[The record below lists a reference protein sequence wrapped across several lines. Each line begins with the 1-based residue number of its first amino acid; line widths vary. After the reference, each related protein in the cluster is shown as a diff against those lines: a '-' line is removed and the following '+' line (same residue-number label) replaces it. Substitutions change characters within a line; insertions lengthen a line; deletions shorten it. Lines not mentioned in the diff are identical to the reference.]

1 MFDIRGALELT
12 RGIRVRARV
21 KGRRDDQIGRG
32 RSWNGLAAREGP
44 ITMAVG
50 SGWLG
55 AAGTPFK
62 GKSDQFKET
71 KMSCCN
77 RTWVI
82 LAALLSVMLRSHA
95 RVQSTEQPTRG
106 KDLVYT
112 PAIEEGLCV
121 QSLFQSNMV
130 LQREKPISIWGW
142 ADVGEAVTVTFD
154 RKMQSATAAMD
165 RSWKVTF
172 PALPASDQP
181 RTMLIKGQRKT
192 ITLDNIL
199 IGEVWVC
206 AGQSNMEFPMSR
218 TDNGDLELASA
229 NFQNIRLLTI
239 PQGVSQTPT
248 ESFARLEE
256 WSDWDSSH
264 YRKGF
269 WEVCSPKTVAEFSGI
284 GYTFARRLLMA
295 TQVPVGMIDISRGG
309 TCLETWT
316 PIDVLRAMD
325 NTDIKKLLGEWDTKV
340 KDWDPKKDLEQRVA
354 RFRQRQK
361 EGKVP
366 PDTKE
371 PAEPGPDPAI
381 DMNFPGNCY
390 GGMFGPIKG
399 LKVRGV
405 IWHQGYNNAFTDSTR
420 CGQTYQQTLPLMI
433 EAWRKGL
440 DNPKLAFGIIAQET
454 DQEPQTLDNFLS
466 GLTDNGCLIREAH
479 YNTFAALRQAGDQNI
494 GFAASD
500 DMRRA
505 WYHPQIKIPVGER
518 IARWALATQY
528 GVNLRW
534 LPPAV
539 KEMLVDGSKIIV
551 TLDTDVSAYNSG
563 PIYGFAIAGSDK
575 KFYPAQA
582 NYLVDEKKNTLRSV
596 IVLTSPFVTAPVA
609 YRYGWH
615 RNPMGNLKISS
626 CELPLPISR
635 SDHWSM
641 NDLYEAYTG
650 RKTAVEN
657 EISRTERATL
667 DRALQTAERQRRFKE
682 AEAYVREHQADKGN

>member
-1 MFDIRGALELT
+1 MNCFT
-12 RGIRVRARV
+12 RI
-21 KGRRDDQIGRG
+21 
-32 RSWNGLAAREGP
+32 
-44 ITMAVG
+44 
-50 SGWLG
+50 
-55 AAGTPFK
+55 
-62 GKSDQFKET
+62 
-71 KMSCCN
+71 C
-77 RTWVI
+77 VI
-82 LAALLSVMLRSHA
+82 LAAILSVMLNGNA
-95 RVQSTEQPTRG
+95 RAQFTEKPVRG
-106 KDLVYT
+106 EDLVYV
-112 PAIEEGLCV
+112 PAIDEGLCV

-142 ADVGEAVTVTFD
+142 ADAGETVTVTFD
-154 RKMQSATAAMD
+154 GKERAATAAAD

-181 RTMLIKGQRKT
+181 RAMVIKGKSKT

-229 NFQNIRLLTI
+229 NFKNIRLLTI
-239 PQGVSQTPT
+239 PQGVSQTPAR
-248 ESFARLEE
+248 SFARLEE
-256 WSDWDSSH
+256 WTDWDSSH
-264 YRKGF
+264 HRKGF
-269 WEVCSPKTVAEFSGI
+269 WDVCSPKTVAESSGI
-284 GYTFARRLLMA
+284 GYTFARRLHMA
-295 TQVPVGMIDISRGG
+295 TQVPIGMIGISRGG
-309 TCLETWT
+309 TCVETWT
-316 PIDVLRAMD
+316 PIEALRAMD
-325 NTDIKKLLGEWDTKV
+325 NADIRKLLGEWDAKV

-361 EGKVP
+361 DGKVP
-366 PDTKE
+366 ADAKE
-371 PAEPGPDPAI
+371 PTEPGIGPEV
-381 DMNFPGNCY
+381 DMNRPGNCY
-390 GGMFGPIKG
+390 GGMFGPILG
-399 LKVRGV
+399 LPVRGV

-420 CGQTYQQTLPLMI
+420 CGETYQQTLTLMI
-433 EAWRKGL
+433 EAWRKGFEKP
-440 DNPKLAFGIIAQET
+440 NLAFGIIAQET

-466 GLTDNGCLIREAH
+466 GISDNGCLIREAH
-479 YNTFAALRQAGDQNI
+479 YNTFAAMRKAGDKNI

-528 GVNLRW
+528 GVNIRW
-534 LPPAV
+534 LPPTV
-539 KEMLVDGSKIIV
+539 QEMKVDGDKIIV
-551 TLDTDVSAYNSG
+551 TLDTEAYAYNSG

-582 NYLVDEKKNTLRSV
+582 NYLVDEKKNTIRSV
-596 IVLTSPFVTAPVA
+596 IVLTSPFVAEPVA

-635 SDHWSM
+635 SDSWSM

-650 RKTAVEN
+650 KRTASE
-657 EISRTERATL
+657 TELNRAERVAL
-667 DRALQTAERQRRFKE
+667 DRALQTADRQRRFKE
-682 AEAYVREHQADKGN
+682 AEAYVQEHQTDKGS